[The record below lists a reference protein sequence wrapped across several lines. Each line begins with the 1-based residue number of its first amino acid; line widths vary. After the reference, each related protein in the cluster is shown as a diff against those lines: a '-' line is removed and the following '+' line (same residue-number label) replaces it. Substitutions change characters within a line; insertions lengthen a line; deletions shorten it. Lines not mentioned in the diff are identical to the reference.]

1 MRCRRPLGTIY
12 KGCKRPLAR
21 GAAFW
26 TLCMCHQRVA
36 RYQTRAS
43 PRRRVNLA
51 GVLAFQGTQA
61 ESQRGGWGLVRA
73 PRLAQSLS
81 LAHGGGGRAGV
92 AMCNLCPRIP
102 AVSGSPHQRL
112 CGSVRIP
119 ASVITGCPC
128 YLPCSYFMPY
138 LQEKFYFLLFCF
150 SFELFRTIFYLYF
163 TSSVCFNFRSNT
175 CSRRQI

>member
-36 RYQTRAS
+36 WYQTRAS
-43 PRRRVNLA
+43 PRRRVNRA

-112 CGSVRIP
+112 WEVYGFQLRLSQDVP
-119 ASVITGCPC
+119 ATCRVPISCLT
-128 YLPCSYFMPY
+128 YRKNFT
-138 LQEKFYFLLFCF
+138 F
-150 SFELFRTIFYLYF
+150 SFSVLVLNFSEQYF
-163 TSSVCFNFRSNT
+163 TY
-175 CSRRQI
+175 ILHL